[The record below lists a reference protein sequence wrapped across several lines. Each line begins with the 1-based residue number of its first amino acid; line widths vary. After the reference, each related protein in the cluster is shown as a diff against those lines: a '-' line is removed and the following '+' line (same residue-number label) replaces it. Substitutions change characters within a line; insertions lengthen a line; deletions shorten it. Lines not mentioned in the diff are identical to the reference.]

1 MKCYLLDVGCLA
13 AEAKEDGAFLGQCF
27 PLLDMHRKEKC
38 ANKKGLALA
47 QGIGAGLLLQLAARD
62 VQERDLA
69 PAAALADAC
78 KAGRAADEQADACK
92 AGRAAD
98 AQAQAAIAFVHL
110 SVPEVLNVLSF
121 GEKIEITYAYSEK
134 GKPKAQEPAFFFSL
148 SHSEN
153 LVCLVVDKR
162 PVGVDLQAAKPVQA
176 GKIAKRFFA
185 KEEEKL
191 IEDYIRLE
199 KTLGA
204 DEARAADAVTTSAT
218 EAFYRLWVKKESY
231 GKFLGEGFLPVAGL
245 VVDQLTNVVFIEKE
259 LIQENKNGLDAAAKV
274 PYYLAICLA
283 KQP

>member
-1 MKCYLLDVGCLA
+1 M
-13 AEAKEDGAFLGQCF
+13 
-27 PLLDMHRKEKC
+27 
-38 ANKKGLALA
+38 
-47 QGIGAGLLLQLAARD
+47 
-62 VQERDLA
+62 
-69 PAAALADAC
+69 
-78 KAGRAADEQADACK
+78 
-92 AGRAAD
+92 
-98 AQAQAAIAFVHL
+98 
-110 SVPEVLNVLSF
+110 
-121 GEKIEITYAYSEK
+121 
-134 GKPKAQEPAFFFSL
+134 
-148 SHSEN
+148 
-153 LVCLVVDKR
+153 VDKR